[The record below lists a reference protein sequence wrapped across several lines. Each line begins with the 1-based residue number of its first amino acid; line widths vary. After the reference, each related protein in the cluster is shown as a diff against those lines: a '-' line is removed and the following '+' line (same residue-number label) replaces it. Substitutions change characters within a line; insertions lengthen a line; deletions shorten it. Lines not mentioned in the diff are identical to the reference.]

1 MAAPRR
7 RPFTPRP
14 TGARFR
20 GCRFR
25 GARKLHVPEAAEAKA
40 PRAQVSGAR
49 VSKVSGRN
57 AQTNAGAKGNPS
69 NPRVAD
75 WIRFA
80 PNACAFNSI
89 SKDRKA
95 RRETRG
101 KARRSAGRRWIW
113 THEKKSARRRSVGRA
128 VREKRRRP
136 FSAKKG
142 LASID
147 GRHSGA
153 RAPPLAPATHRPG
166 STRFHT
172 ARRPVKKNMRDS
184 VVGLSAVGGPSAV
197 RRRRAPRARGRR
209 AAREALGQMGVG
221 AMGGGCRY
229 NMSV

>member
-1 MAAPRR
+1 MAARRR
-7 RPFTPRP
+7 RPSTPRP

-20 GCRFR
+20 RRPPAAGLPVSR
-25 GARKLHVPEAAEAKA
+25 GPEADVPEAAVAKA
-40 PRAQVSGAR
+40 PSAQVLGAR

-80 PNACAFNSI
+80 PNAFAFNSM

-113 THEKKSARRRSVGRA
+113 TREKARAVGRSVARY
-128 VREKRRRP
+128 
-136 FSAKKG
+136 AKKG
-142 LASID
+142 GGLFPRKKGLPSIA

-153 RAPPLAPATHRPG
+153 RAPPLAPAAHWPGTRG
-166 STRFHT
+166 STRR
-172 ARRPVKKNMRDS
+172 AGQSQNMRDS
-184 VVGLSAVGGPSAV
+184 VPVVVGLSAVGGASAV
-197 RRRRAPRARGRR
+197 RCRRAPRGRGRR
-209 AAREALGQMGVG
+209 EGRALG
-221 AMGGGCRY
+221 
-229 NMSV
+229 SVRWR